1 MWYDVKQNKN
11 GRVCQSE
18 VKYMDDKERIGEKR
32 EPGYVP
38 RPWWQVA
45 GAWVGLVLFIGAA
58 ALIYLVTLR
67 LI

>member
-1 MWYDVKQNKN
+1 
-11 GRVCQSE
+11 
-18 VKYMDDKERIGEKR
+18 MDEKDRIEGKE

-45 GAWVGLVLFIGAA
+45 GAWVGLALFIGAA

>member
-1 MWYDVKQNKN
+1 
-11 GRVCQSE
+11 
-18 VKYMDDKERIGEKR
+18 MDEEEKKKLDTPE

-45 GAWVGLVLFIGAA
+45 GAWVGLLLFIGAA
-58 ALIYLVTLR
+58 ALIYLVTLK

>member
-1 MWYDVKQNKN
+1 MKN
-11 GRVCQSE
+11 GRVCPSE
-18 VKYMDDKERIGEKR
+18 VTKMDDEKKEPKTPE

-45 GAWVGLVLFIGAA
+45 GAWVGLLLFIGAA
-58 ALIYLVTLR
+58 ALIYLVTLK

>member
-1 MWYDVKQNKN
+1 MIWVRMKN
-11 GRVCQSE
+11 GRLRPPE
-18 VKYMDDKERIGEKR
+18 VKHMDDKDQIEEKG

-45 GAWVGLVLFIGAA
+45 GAWVGLLLFIGAA
-58 ALIYLVTLR
+58 ALIYLVTLK

>member
-1 MWYDVKQNKN
+1 
-11 GRVCQSE
+11 
-18 VKYMDDKERIGEKR
+18 MDDKERTEEKQ